1 MQFYNLIEIRNKQTL
16 TEDLHRIDYRW
27 QKFSKKLGL
36 SQKTI
41 DSIHSS
47 TQSNDPCDCLKE
59 ALIAWLSGKYNQSV
73 YGPPTLD
80 SLCAAVANPQGGRN
94 KVLAIRIAQKPV
106 SLLLK

>member
-1 MQFYNLIEIRNKQTL
+1 MQSCNLIEIDNKQAL
-16 TEDLHRIDYRW
+16 TEDLHPIDKQW
-27 QKFSKKLGL
+27 QEFSKKLGL

-59 ALIAWLSGKYNQSV
+59 ALIAWLSGEYDQSV

-94 KVLAIRIAQKPV
+94 KVLAMKIAQKPV
-106 SLLLK
+106 SLL